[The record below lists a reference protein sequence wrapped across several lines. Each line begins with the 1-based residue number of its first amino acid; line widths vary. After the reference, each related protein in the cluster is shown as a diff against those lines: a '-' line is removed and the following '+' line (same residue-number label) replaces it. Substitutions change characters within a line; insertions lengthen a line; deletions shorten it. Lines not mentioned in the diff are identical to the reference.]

1 MITIR
6 LDSKEA
12 QRRLK
17 AFAGLAE
24 KAIQAAINKTLTS
37 GKTMAKRAISDHYNI
52 KQGRV
57 AEAISTQKAF
67 PGNAG
72 RIIAKGKD
80 IGLVNFG
87 PRPKA
92 SIGRNN
98 RKPLSVEITRGKRVT
113 VKGGFSAAARLPI
126 KRLTTRGVAGMMD
139 SHRVMDKLEPEIQAD
154 AQKQLASQINRL
166 LAGK

>member
-17 AFAGLAE
+17 AFPGLAE

-98 RKPLSVEITRGKRVT
+98 RKPLSVEITKGKRVT
-113 VKGGFSAAARLPI
+113 GKSGFSAAARMTI
-126 KRLTTRGVAGMMD
+126 KKITTRAGGGIID
-139 SHRVMDKLEPEIQAD
+139 SHPVMDKVQ
-154 AQKQLASQINRL
+154 
-166 LAGK
+166 